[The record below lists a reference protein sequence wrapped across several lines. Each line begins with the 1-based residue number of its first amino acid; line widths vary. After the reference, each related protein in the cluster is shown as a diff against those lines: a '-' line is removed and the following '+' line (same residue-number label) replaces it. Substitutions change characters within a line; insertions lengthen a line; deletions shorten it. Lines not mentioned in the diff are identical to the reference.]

1 MEHYAELT
9 KAARK
14 ALGGYRLVA
23 NHQPEESLKD
33 SMLNSISILDDVLL
47 QLGDRIQDTQNCIK
61 AIVKNIHDV
70 AYNDESQRVDDISK
84 IIRQFDCYPVD
95 QSELDV

>member
-14 ALGGYRLVA
+14 ALEGHRIAVQ
-23 NHQPEESLKD
+23 HQPISLQEP
-33 SMLNSISILDDVLL
+33 LYISADKLDDALL
-47 QLGDRIQDTQNCIK
+47 QLGDRVQDTQNCIK